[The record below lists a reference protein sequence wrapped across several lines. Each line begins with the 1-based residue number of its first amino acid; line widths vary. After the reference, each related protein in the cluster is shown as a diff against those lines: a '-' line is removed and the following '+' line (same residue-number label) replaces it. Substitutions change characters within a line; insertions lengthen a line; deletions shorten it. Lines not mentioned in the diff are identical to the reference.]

1 MEAIDKLHPTP
12 RAMKLKDVCRTRW
25 VERIDAYVT
34 FLELL
39 PPLHASL
46 QAMVHPTLHCD
57 IGTDWS
63 WDGETITQAN
73 SFFLASILNFLGSL
87 LHASPRISGLEGVN
101 SEAPVYS
108 N

>member
-1 MEAIDKLHPTP
+1 MENAIDKLDPMP
-12 RAMKLKDVCRTRW
+12 RAPLVKG
-25 VERIDAYVT
+25 IDACHAT

-57 IGTDWS
+57 LGTDWS

-87 LHASPRISGLEGVN
+87 LH
-101 SEAPVYS
+101 VYLID
-108 N
+108 